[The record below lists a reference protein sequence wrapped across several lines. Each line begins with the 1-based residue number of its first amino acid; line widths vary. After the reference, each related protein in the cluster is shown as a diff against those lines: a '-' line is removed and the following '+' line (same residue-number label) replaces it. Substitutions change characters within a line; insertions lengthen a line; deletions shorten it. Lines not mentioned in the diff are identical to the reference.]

1 MTRGVGRF
9 FAILIGFSILLS
21 LGAGSIV
28 HAAEPIGCAADAVAE
43 SHNDTAPESPSD
55 SSPDKATQHVH
66 GGCHG
71 HHVATADDGTDLAV
85 SMPHQGQRAT
95 PDNSGIPDSALTRT
109 LRPPIA

>member
-1 MTRGVGRF
+1 MARGVGRF

-21 LGAGSIV
+21 LGAGSIL
-28 HAAEPIGCAADAVAE
+28 HAAEPIDCAVDVVPQNHSDA
-43 SHNDTAPESPSD
+43 APESPSD
-55 SSPDKATQHVH
+55 SGPDKAAQHAH

-71 HHVATADDGTDLAV
+71 HHVATADDETDLAV
-85 SMPHQGQRAT
+85 SMSRRGQRVT